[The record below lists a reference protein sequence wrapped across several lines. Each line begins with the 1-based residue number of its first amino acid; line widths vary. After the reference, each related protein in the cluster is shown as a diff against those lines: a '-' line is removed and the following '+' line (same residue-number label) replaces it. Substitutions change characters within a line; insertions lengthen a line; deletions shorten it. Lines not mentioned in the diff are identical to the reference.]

1 MKNKKYNILVF
12 KDDKGEH
19 SQFQVSKYGLT
30 ALAGAAVTGLAA
42 LAALGYFALSKPG
55 HTRKVADLEEKIQHL
70 ELANEEYHRNSV
82 RMEETLNRFEE
93 KATKLAGFVGVEAP
107 EEAGIGGPDLDAELN
122 PYLRYDLGMLNKKS
136 ELLEAH
142 FEDLNKAFQQRSEM
156 LDATPS
162 VLPARGW
169 ISSSFKMRTDPF
181 TKKRTWHNGIDIS
194 AQTGTPIYAPARG
207 VVTAKGYS
215 GGMGNML
222 TIDHGNGIRTRYG
235 HLHNF
240 NVSKGQRVERGDLIG
255 YVGNTGRSTAP
266 HLHYE
271 VHKDGKAQ
279 NPMKY
284 IIRDTQTF

>member
-1 MKNKKYNILVF
+1 MKNKKYNVLVF
-12 KDDKGEH
+12 KDDRGEH
-19 SQFQVSKYGLT
+19 AQYQLSKYGL
-30 ALAGAAVTGLAA
+30 L
-42 LAALGYFALSKPG
+42 ALSGVALTVLTVLVVMSYLGLSNPRQGK
-55 HTRKVADLEEKIQHL
+55 KVGELEEKIQHL

-82 RMEETLNRFEE
+82 RMEEKLNGFEE
-93 KATKLAGFVGVEAP
+93 KAAKLAGFVGVEAH

-122 PYLRYDLGMLNKKS
+122 PYLRYDLGMLNKKT

-142 FEDLNKAFQQRSEM
+142 FVDLDNAFEEQSNM

-162 VLPARGW
+162 ILPARGW
-169 ISSSFKMRTDPF
+169 ISSGFKMRTDPF

-194 AQTGTPIYAPARG
+194 AQQGTPIYAPAQG
-207 VVTAKGYS
+207 VVTSKGYS
-215 GGMGNML
+215 GGFGNMV

-255 YVGNTGRSTAP
+255 YVGSTGRSTAP

-271 VHKDGKAQ
+271 IHKEKKAQ